1 VKKGK
6 YMNVPRKYGL
16 VRAIAFILKLIA
28 VIVLLIGIAALVG
41 LLIGGNQLQLPRWLT
56 LGGSVAAPLA
66 ALLIFV
72 QLYAFGSILSLLV
85 RIEENTR
92 AMIPPRE

>member
-1 VKKGK
+1 
-6 YMNVPRKYGL
+6 MNVPRKYGL
-16 VRAIAFILKLIA
+16 VRAIAIVLKVIA
-28 VIVLLIGIAALVG
+28 IIVLLIGIAALVAS
-41 LLIGGNQLQLPRWLT
+41 LIFGNQLALPSWMT
-56 LGGSVAAPLA
+56 LGGAVAAPLA

-85 RIEENTR
+85 KIEENTR